1 MTNGR
6 DPRQDTSTGRE
17 VLKVLLVDD
26 HAPVLRFLAL
36 AFKSNGCVVATA
48 ASAEEAFELLSQ
60 QAFDLVVSDIKMP
73 GLSGL
78 DVLRAVKGR
87 QPGTPVVLITGMPS
101 VDSAV
106 FGLRN
111 QAFDYLT
118 KPFSVEDVHKLLQRV
133 REERRSRTQPAAV
146 PVPTAELARRQA
158 AVEGL
163 SHLGDLA
170 LQGLDP
176 TAFLEQALSQAMDS
190 LGGEAVCLLL
200 EDAPGAPPWSE
211 KGDPTLA
218 GRVRVRADKWLA
230 ELRSGGN
237 ARSATFTVADPSFL
251 ALAALVPGVRQPA
264 GLLCLSRREGGE
276 FLPDENEFLLG
287 YARTIGLA
295 LERIALGESLEGN
308 LVDTISSF
316 VIALESKDAYLKGH
330 SARVALYAA
339 EIARVMA
346 LEEAEVAVV
355 ERAAMLHDL
364 GKLVVGDAILRKATR
379 LSNEETALL
388 RQHPTNA
395 ARILAPFRF
404 LAREAEALRYH
415 HERYDGKGYPT
426 GLKGEDIPLAARI
439 IAVADAF
446 DAMTSSR
453 PYRSALPFEV
463 AIGEIRRHERAQFDP
478 TVTEAFGRISS
489 HRLVEISRLYDERAE
504 SLSDGGAASV
514 PEALLGASFWRR
526 QEGSARC

>member
-36 AFKSNGCVVATA
+36 AFKSNGCIVATA
-48 ASAEEAFELLSQ
+48 ASAEEAFDLLSQ
-60 QAFDLVVSDIKMP
+60 QTFDLVVSDIKMP

-87 QPGTPVVLITGMPS
+87 QPGAPVVLITGMPS

-118 KPFSVEDVHKLLQRV
+118 KPFSVEDVHNLLQRV
-133 REERRSRTQPAAV
+133 REERRSRPQPVAAPAASGD
-146 PVPTAELARRQA
+146 LARRQA

-163 SHLGDLA
+163 SSLGDLA

-176 TAFLEQALSQAMDS
+176 VAFVDRGLARALES
-190 LGGEAVCLLL
+190 LGAEAVCLLL

-218 GRVRVRADKWLA
+218 GRVRVRADQWLA
-230 ELRSGGN
+230 ELKAGGHAKSG
-237 ARSATFTVADPSFL
+237 AFSVADPSFL

-264 GLLCLSRREGGE
+264 GILCIARREGSE
-276 FLPDENEFLLG
+276 FLPDEKEFLLS
-287 YARTIGLA
+287 YARTIGLS
-295 LERIALGESLEGN
+295 LEKIVLGESLEGN
-308 LVDTISSF
+308 LIDTISSF

-330 SARVALYAA
+330 SARVALYAS

-346 LEEAEVAVV
+346 LAESEVAVV

-364 GKLVVGDAILRKATR
+364 GKLVVGDAILRKPTR
-379 LSNEETALL
+379 LSNEETALM

-395 ARILAPFRF
+395 ARILSPFRF
-404 LAREAEALRYH
+404 LAREAEALRCH

-446 DAMTSSR
+446 
-453 PYRSALPFEV
+453 
-463 AIGEIRRHERAQFDP
+463 
-478 TVTEAFGRISS
+478 
-489 HRLVEISRLYDERAE
+489 
-504 SLSDGGAASV
+504 
-514 PEALLGASFWRR
+514 
-526 QEGSARC
+526 

>member
-6 DPRQDTSTGRE
+6 DPRQDSSSGRE

-36 AFKSNGCVVATA
+36 AFKSNGCIVSTA
-48 ASAEEAFELLSQ
+48 ASAEEAFDLLSQ
-60 QAFDLVVSDIKMP
+60 QGFDLVVSDIKMP

-87 QPGTPVVLITGMPS
+87 QPGVPVVLITGMPS
-101 VDSAV
+101 VDTAL

-118 KPFSVEDVHKLLQRV
+118 KPFSVEDVHNLLQRV
-133 REERRSRTQPAAV
+133 REDRRLRPHATAPAPSAD
-146 PVPTAELARRQA
+146 LIRRQA

-163 SHLGDLA
+163 SRIGDLA
-170 LQGLDP
+170 LQGLDLV
-176 TAFLEQALSQAMDS
+176 AFLDQALAHTLTS
-190 LGGEAVCLLL
+190 LGADAICLLL
-200 EDAPGAPPWSE
+200 EDAPGAPPWTD

-230 ELRSGGN
+230 EMRSGSN
-237 ARSATFTVADPSFL
+237 AKSAAFTVSDPSFL
-251 ALAALVPGVRQPA
+251 ALAAVVPGVRQPA
-264 GLLCLSRREGGE
+264 GLLCLARREGGE
-276 FLPDENEFLLG
+276 FLPDEREFLLG
-287 YARTIGLA
+287 YARTIGLS
-295 LERIALGESLEGN
+295 LERMVLGESLEGN
-308 LVDTISSF
+308 LVDTISAF

-339 EIARVMA
+339 EIARVME
-346 LEEAEVAVV
+346 LGEAEVAVV

-364 GKLVVGDAILRKATR
+364 GKLVVGDAILRKPTR
-379 LSNEETALL
+379 LSNEETALM
-388 RQHPTNA
+388 RQHPSNA

-404 LAREAEALRYH
+404 LAREAEALRCH
-415 HERYDGKGYPT
+415 HERYDGKGYPS

-446 DAMTSSR
+446 DAMTSNR

-489 HRLVEISRLYDERAE
+489 HRLVEISRLYDEQAE
-504 SLSDGGAASV
+504 SISDGGAASV
-514 PEALLGASFWRR
+514 PEALLGAAFWRR

>member
-6 DPRQDTSTGRE
+6 DLRQDPSTGRE
-17 VLKVLLVDD
+17 VLRVLLVDD

-36 AFKSNGCVVATA
+36 AFKSNGCVVSTA
-48 ASAEEAFELLSQ
+48 ASAEEAFDLLSLQ
-60 QAFDLVVSDIKMP
+60 TFDLVVSDIKMP

-101 VDSAV
+101 VDTAV

-118 KPFSVEDVHKLLQRV
+118 KPFSVEDVHQLLQRV
-133 REERRSRTQPAAV
+133 REERRTRLPAA
-146 PVPTAELARRQA
+146 PALAPNQDVVRRQA

-170 LQGLDP
+170 LRGLDAV
-176 TAFLEQALSQAMDS
+176 AFLDQALARAVES
-190 LGGEAVCLLL
+190 LGGDAVCLLL
-200 EDAPGAPPWSE
+200 EDAPGAPPWCE

-218 GRVRVRADKWLA
+218 ARVRTRAEGWFG
-230 ELRSGGN
+230 ELKPGTAAKTAAFG
-237 ARSATFTVADPSFL
+237 VADPAFV
-251 ALAALVPGVRQPA
+251 ALASVVPGVRGPA
-264 GLLCLSRREGGE
+264 GLLCLARREGGE
-276 FLPDENEFLLG
+276 FLADEKEFLLG
-287 YARTIGLA
+287 YARTVGLS
-295 LERIALGESLEGN
+295 LEKMVLGESLEGN

-339 EIARVMA
+339 EIARVMD
-346 LEEAEVAVV
+346 LGEAEVAVV

-364 GKLVVGDAILRKATR
+364 GKLVVGDAILRKPTR
-379 LSNEETALL
+379 LSNEETVVM
-388 RQHPTNA
+388 REHPTNA
-395 ARILAPFRF
+395 ARILAPFRS
-404 LAREAEALRYH
+404 LAREADALRAH
-415 HERYDGKGYPT
+415 HERYDGKGYPS
-426 GLKGEDIPLAARI
+426 GLKGEEIPLAARI

-453 PYRSALPFEV
+453 PYRNALPFEV

-489 HRLVEISRLYDERAE
+489 HRLVDISRLYDARAE
-504 SLSDGGAASV
+504 KLSDGGSASV

>member
-1 MTNGR
+1 MTIGR
-6 DPRQDTSTGRE
+6 DALPSGAGPARE

-36 AFKSNGCVVATA
+36 AFKSNGCVVSTA
-48 ASAEEAFELLSQ
+48 ASAEEAFDLLTQ
-60 QAFDLVVSDIKMP
+60 HPFDLVVSDIKMP

-118 KPFSVEDVHKLLQRV
+118 KPFSVEDVHQLLQRV
-133 REERRSRTQPAAV
+133 RDERRVRSQAAPPPASGD
-146 PVPTAELARRQA
+146 TARRQA

-176 TAFLEQALSQAMDS
+176 AAFLEQALGYAMQS
-190 LGGEAVCLLL
+190 LGGETACLLL
-200 EDAPGAPPWSE
+200 EDGPGAPPWSE

-218 GRVRVRADKWLA
+218 GRVRARADGWLG
-230 ELRSGGN
+230 ELKAAGG
-237 ARSATFTVADPSFL
+237 ARCAAFTVAEPPFV
-251 ALAALVPGVRQPA
+251 ALAAVVPGVHQPA
-264 GLLCLSRREGGE
+264 GLLCLARREGGE
-276 FLPDENEFLLG
+276 FVADEKEFLLG
-287 YARTIGLA
+287 YARTIGLS
-295 LERIALGESLEGN
+295 LEKMVLGESLQAN

-330 SARVALYAA
+330 SARVSLYAA
-339 EIARVMA
+339 EIARVMD
-346 LEEAEVAVV
+346 LDETDVAVV

-364 GKLVVGDAILRKATR
+364 GKLVVGDAILRKPTR
-379 LSNEETALL
+379 LSTEETALM
-388 RQHPTNA
+388 RQHPENA

-404 LAREAEALRYH
+404 MAREAEALRSH
-415 HERYDGKGYPT
+415 HERYDGKGYPK
-426 GLKGEDIPLAARI
+426 GLKGEEIPLAARI

-453 PYRSALPFEV
+453 PYRNALPFEV

-478 TVTEAFGRISS
+478 AVTEAFGRISS
-489 HRLVEISRLYDERAE
+489 HRLVEISRLYDARAE
-504 SLSDGGAASV
+504 SLKEGGSAGV
-514 PEALLGASFWRR
+514 PEALLGGSFWRR

>member
-6 DPRQDTSTGRE
+6 DPRQDTSIGRE

-36 AFKSNGCVVATA
+36 AFKSSGCIVATA
-48 ASAEEAFELLSQ
+48 ASAEEAFDLLSQ
-60 QAFDLVVSDIKMP
+60 QTFDLVVSDIKMP

-118 KPFSVEDVHKLLQRV
+118 KPFSVEDVHNLLQRV
-133 REERRSRTQPAAV
+133 RDERRSRPQPAAA
-146 PVPTAELARRQA
+146 PVSAELSRRQA

-163 SHLGDLA
+163 SRLGELA

-176 TAFLEQALSQAMDS
+176 VALLDEALDCVLES
-190 LGGEAVCLLL
+190 LGAEAVGLLL
-200 EDAPGAPPWSE
+200 EDAPGAPPWTE

-218 GRVRVRADKWLA
+218 GRVRVRADQWLA
-230 ELRSGGN
+230 ELRSGG
-237 ARSATFTVADPSFL
+237 SAKSGAFTVSDPSFL
-251 ALAALVPGVRQPA
+251 ALAALIPGVRQPA
-264 GLLCLSRREGGE
+264 GILCLARRDGSE
-276 FLPDENEFLLG
+276 FLPDEKEYLLG
-287 YARTIGLA
+287 YARTIGLS
-295 LERIALGESLEGN
+295 LEKIVLGESLEGN
-308 LVDTISSF
+308 LIDTISSF

-330 SARVALYAA
+330 SARVALYAS

-346 LEEAEVAVV
+346 LGEAEVAVV

-364 GKLVVGDAILRKATR
+364 GKLVVGDAILLKPTR
-379 LSNEETALL
+379 LSNEETALM
-388 RQHPTNA
+388 REHPTSA

-404 LAREAEALRYH
+404 LAREAEALRCH

>member
-1 MTNGR
+1 
-6 DPRQDTSTGRE
+6 
-17 VLKVLLVDD
+17 
-26 HAPVLRFLAL
+26 
-36 AFKSNGCVVATA
+36 
-48 ASAEEAFELLSQ
+48 
-60 QAFDLVVSDIKMP
+60 MP

-118 KPFSVEDVHKLLQRV
+118 KPFSVEDVHQLLQRV
-133 REERRSRTQPAAV
+133 REERRSRPQPAPLAPHQDV
-146 PVPTAELARRQA
+146 ARRQA
-158 AVEGL
+158 AVEAL

-176 TAFLEQALSQAMDS
+176 VPFLEQALGRAMES
-190 LGGEAVCLLL
+190 LGGDAVCLLL

-218 GRVRVRADKWLA
+218 ARVRTRADGWLR
-230 ELRSGGN
+230 ELKPG
-237 ARSATFTVADPSFL
+237 SAKSASFVVADPAFMSL
-251 ALAALVPGVRQPA
+251 ASVVPGVRGPA
-264 GLLCLSRREGGE
+264 GLLCLARREGGE
-276 FLPDENEFLLG
+276 FLPDEKEFLLG
-287 YARTIGLA
+287 YARTIGLS
-295 LERIALGESLEGN
+295 LEKMVLGESLEGN

-316 VIALESKDAYLKGH
+316 VIALESKDSYLKGH
-330 SARVALYAA
+330 SARVALYAT
-339 EIARVMA
+339 EIARVME
-346 LEEAEVAVV
+346 LSEAEIAVV

-364 GKLVVGDAILRKATR
+364 GKLVVGDAILRKPTR
-379 LSNEETALL
+379 LSNEETVAM
-388 RQHPTNA
+388 REHPANA

-404 LAREAEALRYH
+404 LAREADALRAH
-415 HERYDGKGYPT
+415 HERYDGKGYPS

-439 IAVADAF
+439 ISVADAF

-453 PYRSALPFEV
+453 PYRGALPFEV

-478 TVTEAFGRISS
+478 VVTEAFGRISS
-489 HRLVEISRLYDERAE
+489 HRLVEISRLYEARTA
-504 SLSDGGAASV
+504 SLSDGGSASV

>member
-6 DPRQDTSTGRE
+6 ELRQDPSAGRE

-36 AFKSNGCVVATA
+36 AFKSNGCVVSTA
-48 ASAEEAFELLSQ
+48 ASAEEAFDLLSVHP
-60 QAFDLVVSDIKMP
+60 FDLVVSDIKMP

-87 QPGTPVVLITGMPS
+87 QPNTPVVLITGMPS

-118 KPFSVEDVHKLLQRV
+118 KPFSVEDVHQLLQRV
-133 REERRSRTQPAAV
+133 REERRSRLPAAPLAPNQEV
-146 PVPTAELARRQA
+146 ARRQA
-158 AVEGL
+158 AVEAL
-163 SHLGDLA
+163 SYLGDLA

-176 TAFLEQALSQAMDS
+176 VPFVEQALARAMDS
-190 LGGEAVCLLL
+190 LGGDAVCLLL

-218 GRVRVRADKWLA
+218 ARVRTRAPGWLG
-230 ELRSGGN
+230 ELKPGG
-237 ARSATFTVADPSFL
+237 AKSAAISISDPAFVSL
-251 ALAALVPGVRQPA
+251 ASVVPGVRGPA
-264 GLLCLSRREGGE
+264 GLLCLARREGSE
-276 FLPDENEFLLG
+276 FLPDEKEFLLG
-287 YARTIGLA
+287 YARTIGLS
-295 LERIALGESLEGN
+295 LEKMVLGESLEGN

-316 VIALESKDAYLKGH
+316 VIALESKDNYLKGH
-330 SARVALYAA
+330 SARVALYAV
-339 EIARVMA
+339 EIARMMELA
-346 LEEAEVAVV
+346 EAEIAVV

-364 GKLVVGDAILRKATR
+364 GKLVVGDAILRKPTR
-379 LSNEETALL
+379 LSNEETEMM
-388 RQHPTNA
+388 REHPENA

-404 LAREAEALRYH
+404 LAREADALRAH
-415 HERYDGKGYPT
+415 HERYDGKGYPN

-439 IAVADAF
+439 ISVADAF
-446 DAMTSSR
+446 DAMTSNR
-453 PYRSALPFEV
+453 PYRGALPFEV

-478 TVTEAFGRISS
+478 AVTEAFGRISS
-489 HRLVEISRLYDERAE
+489 HRLVEISRLYDARAE
-504 SLSDGGAASV
+504 SLSDGGSTSV

>member
-6 DPRQDTSTGRE
+6 DLRQDPSPGRE

-36 AFKSNGCVVATA
+36 AFKSSGCVVSTA
-48 ASAEEAFELLSQ
+48 ASAEEAFDLLSLQ
-60 QAFDLVVSDIKMP
+60 SFDLVVSDIKMP

-118 KPFSVEDVHKLLQRV
+118 KPFSVEDVHQLLQRV
-133 REERRSRTQPAAV
+133 REELRSRARTAPPPAPNQDLV
-146 PVPTAELARRQA
+146 RRQA

-163 SHLGDLA
+163 SRLGDLA

-176 TAFLEQALSQAMDS
+176 VAFLDQALVHAMES
-190 LGGEAVCLLL
+190 LGGDAVCLLL

-218 GRVRVRADKWLA
+218 ARLRARAEGWLGELKPGRAAK
-230 ELRSGGN
+230 
-237 ARSATFTVADPSFL
+237 SAAFSVMDSPFV
-251 ALAALVPGVRQPA
+251 ALAAVVPGVRGPA
-264 GLLCLSRREGGE
+264 GLLCLARREGSE
-276 FLPDENEFLLG
+276 FLPDDREFLLG
-287 YARTIGLA
+287 YARTIGLS
-295 LERIALGESLEGN
+295 LEKMVLGESLEGN
-308 LVDTISSF
+308 LIDTISSF

-339 EIARVMA
+339 EIARVMD
-346 LEEAEVAVV
+346 LDETEVAVV

-364 GKLVVGDAILRKATR
+364 GKLVVGDAILRKPTR
-379 LSNEETALL
+379 LSNEETDLM

-404 LAREAEALRYH
+404 LAREADALRAH
-415 HERYDGKGYPT
+415 HERYDGKGYPS
-426 GLKGEDIPLAARI
+426 GLKGEEIPLAARI

-453 PYRSALPFEV
+453 PYRHALPFEV

-478 TVTEAFGRISS
+478 SVTEAFGRISS
-489 HRLVEISRLYDERAE
+489 HRLVDISRLYDARAE
-504 SLSDGGAASV
+504 KLSDGGSASV
-514 PEALLGASFWRR
+514 PEALLGASFLRR

>member
-1 MTNGR
+1 MA
-6 DPRQDTSTGRE
+6 RE

-36 AFKSNGCVVATA
+36 AFKSSGCVVSTA
-48 ASAEEAFELLSQ
+48 ASAEEAFDLLSLQ
-60 QAFDLVVSDIKMP
+60 PFDLVVSDIKMP

-101 VDSAV
+101 LDSAV

-118 KPFSVEDVHKLLQRV
+118 KPFSVEDVHQLLQRV
-133 REERRSRTQPAAV
+133 REERRSRAQAA
-146 PVPTAELARRQA
+146 PELAPRHDLARRQA

-170 LQGLDP
+170 LQGLAP
-176 TAFLEQALSQAMDS
+176 AVFLDQALACAVES
-190 LGGEAVCLLL
+190 LGGDAVCLLL

-211 KGDPTLA
+211 KGDTTLA
-218 GRVRVRADKWLA
+218 ARVRARAEGWLG
-230 ELRSGGN
+230 ELKPDR
-237 ARSATFTVADPSFL
+237 AAKSATFRVTDPPFG
-251 ALAALVPGVRQPA
+251 ALAAVVPGVRGPA
-264 GLLCLSRREGGE
+264 GLLCLARREGGE
-276 FLPDENEFLLG
+276 FLPDEKEFLLG
-287 YARTIGLA
+287 YARTVGLS
-295 LERIALGESLEGN
+295 LEKMVLGESLEAN
-308 LVDTISSF
+308 LIDTISSF
-316 VIALESKDAYLKGH
+316 VIALESKDSYLKGH

-339 EIARVMA
+339 EIARVMD
-346 LEEAEVAVV
+346 LGDVDVAVV
-355 ERAAMLHDL
+355 ERAAILHDL
-364 GKLVVGDAILRKATR
+364 GKLVVGDAILRKPTR
-379 LSNEETALL
+379 LSNEETALM
-388 RQHPTNA
+388 REHPTNA

-404 LAREAEALRYH
+404 LAREAEALRAH
-415 HERYDGKGYPT
+415 HERYDGKGYPS
-426 GLKGEDIPLAARI
+426 GLKGEEIPLAARI

-463 AIGEIRRHERAQFDP
+463 AMGEIRRHERAQFDP
-478 TVTEAFGRISS
+478 SVTEAFGRISS
-489 HRLVEISRLYDERAE
+489 HRLVDISRLYDAQAE
-504 SLSDGGAASV
+504 KLSEGGSASV
-514 PEALLGASFWRR
+514 PEALLGASFLRR

>member
-6 DPRQDTSTGRE
+6 DLRQEPSTGRE

-36 AFKSNGCVVATA
+36 AFKSNGCVVSTA
-48 ASAEEAFELLSQ
+48 ASAEEAFDLLSLQ
-60 QAFDLVVSDIKMP
+60 PFDLVVSDIKMP

-101 VDSAV
+101 VDSVV

-118 KPFSVEDVHKLLQRV
+118 KPFSVEDVHHLLRRV
-133 REERRSRTQPAAV
+133 REERQSRAQAVAA
-146 PVPTAELARRQA
+146 PSPSTELARRQS

-163 SHLGDLA
+163 SRLGDLA
-170 LQGLDP
+170 LQGLEP
-176 TAFLEQALSQAMDS
+176 AAFLDQALARAMEG
-190 LGGEAVCLLL
+190 LGGDAICLFLD
-200 EDAPGAPPWSE
+200 DAPGAPPWTE
-211 KGDPTLA
+211 KGDATLA
-218 GRVRVRADKWLA
+218 ARVRTRAEGWLG
-230 ELRSGGN
+230 ELKPGTAAKS
-237 ARSATFTVADPSFL
+237 AAFSATDPAFL
-251 ALAALVPGVRQPA
+251 ALVAVVPGVRGPA
-264 GLLCLSRREGGE
+264 GILCLARREGGD
-276 FLPDENEFLLG
+276 FLPDDKEFLLG
-287 YARTIGLA
+287 YARTIGLS
-295 LERIALGESLEGN
+295 LERMVLGESLEGN

-339 EIARVMA
+339 EIARMMD
-346 LEEAEVAVV
+346 LEEAEIAII
-355 ERAAMLHDL
+355 ERASLLHDL
-364 GKLVVGDAILRKATR
+364 GKLVVGDSILRKPTR
-379 LSNEETALL
+379 LSNEEMEVM
-388 RQHPTNA
+388 REHPGNA
-395 ARILAPFRF
+395 ARILSPFRF
-404 LAREAEALRYH
+404 LSREAEALRAH
-415 HERYDGKGYPT
+415 HERYDGKGYPN
-426 GLKGEDIPLAARI
+426 GLKGEEIPLAARI

-446 DAMTSSR
+446 DAMTSNR
-453 PYRSALPFEV
+453 PYRNALPFEV

-478 TVTEAFGRISS
+478 SVTEAFGRISS
-489 HRLVEISRLYDERAE
+489 HRLVDISRLYDAQAE
-504 SLSDGGAASV
+504 KLSDGGAASV

>member
-6 DPRQDTSTGRE
+6 DLRQEPSPGRE

-36 AFKSNGCVVATA
+36 AFKSNGCVVSTA
-48 ASAEEAFELLSQ
+48 ASAEEAFDLLSVQ
-60 QAFDLVVSDIKMP
+60 PFDLVVSDIKMP

-118 KPFSVEDVHKLLQRV
+118 KPFSVEDVHQLLQRV
-133 REERRSRTQPAAV
+133 REERRSRAQTVAA
-146 PVPTAELARRQA
+146 TAPSSELARRQS

-163 SHLGDLA
+163 SRLGDLA

-176 TAFLEQALSQAMDS
+176 IAFLEQALARTMEG
-190 LGGEAVCLLL
+190 LGGDAVCLLL

-218 GRVRVRADKWLA
+218 ARVRTRAEGWLG
-230 ELRSGGN
+230 ELKPGHAAKS
-237 ARSATFTVADPSFL
+237 AAFSATDPAFL
-251 ALAALVPGVRQPA
+251 ALVAVVPGVRGPA
-264 GLLCLSRREGGE
+264 GILCLARREGSE
-276 FLPDENEFLLG
+276 FLSDEKEFLLG
-287 YARTIGLA
+287 YARTIGLS
-295 LERIALGESLEGN
+295 LERMVLGESLEGN
-308 LVDTISSF
+308 VVDTISSF

-339 EIARVMA
+339 EIARTMD
-346 LEEAEVAVV
+346 LDEAEVAIV

-364 GKLVVGDAILRKATR
+364 GKLVVGDAILRKPTR
-379 LSNEETALL
+379 LSNEETVVM
-388 RQHPTNA
+388 REHPTNA
-395 ARILAPFRF
+395 ARILSPFRF
-404 LAREAEALRYH
+404 LSREAEALRAH
-415 HERYDGKGYPT
+415 HERYDGKGYPS
-426 GLKGEDIPLAARI
+426 GLKGEEIPLAARI

-453 PYRSALPFEV
+453 PYRNALPFEV

-489 HRLVEISRLYDERAE
+489 HRLVDISRLYDARAE
-504 SLSDGGAASV
+504 KLSDGGTASV

>member
-6 DPRQDTSTGRE
+6 DLRQEPSTGRE

-36 AFKSNGCVVATA
+36 AFKSNGCVVSTA
-48 ASAEEAFELLSQ
+48 ASAEEAFDLLSLQ
-60 QAFDLVVSDIKMP
+60 PFDLVVSDIKMP

-118 KPFSVEDVHKLLQRV
+118 KPFSVEDVHQLLQRV
-133 REERRSRTQPAAV
+133 REERRSRAQAAPAAA
-146 PVPTAELARRQA
+146 PSADLRRRQS

-163 SHLGDLA
+163 SRLGDLA

-176 TAFLEQALSQAMDS
+176 VSFLDQALARALES
-190 LGGEAVCLLL
+190 LGGDAACLLL

-218 GRVRVRADKWLA
+218 ARVRTRAEGWLG
-230 ELRSGGN
+230 ELRPGT
-237 ARSATFTVADPSFL
+237 AAKSAAFSVADPVFV
-251 ALAALVPGVRQPA
+251 ALASVVPGVRGPA
-264 GLLCLSRREGGE
+264 GLLCIARREGGE
-276 FLPDENEFLLG
+276 FLPDEQDFLPG
-287 YARTIGLA
+287 YARTIGLS
-295 LERIALGESLEGN
+295 LEKMILGESLEAN

-339 EIARVMA
+339 EIARTMDLA
-346 LEEAEVAVV
+346 EAEIAVV

-364 GKLVVGDAILRKATR
+364 GKLVVGDAILRKPTR
-379 LSNEETALL
+379 LSNEEMAMM
-388 RQHPTNA
+388 REHPASA

-404 LAREAEALRYH
+404 LSREAEALLAH
-415 HERYDGKGYPT
+415 HERYDGKGYPS
-426 GLKGEDIPLAARI
+426 GLKGEEIPLAARI

-453 PYRSALPFEV
+453 PYRGALPFEV

-478 TVTEAFGRISS
+478 SVTEAFGRISS
-489 HRLVEISRLYDERAE
+489 HRLVDISRLYDARADK
-504 SLSDGGAASV
+504 LSEGGSASV

>member
-6 DPRQDTSTGRE
+6 DPLQTGGSPARE

-36 AFKSNGCVVATA
+36 AFKSNGCVVSTA
-48 ASAEEAFELLSQ
+48 ASAEEAFDLLTQ
-60 QAFDLVVSDIKMP
+60 QPFDLVVSDIKMP

-118 KPFSVEDVHKLLQRV
+118 KPFSVEDVHQLLQRV
-133 REERRSRTQPAAV
+133 RDERRPRPTASAPSPAADS
-146 PVPTAELARRQA
+146 ARRQA

-163 SHLGDLA
+163 SRLGDLA

-176 TAFLEQALSQAMDS
+176 TAFLEQALDQALAS
-190 LGGEAVCLLL
+190 LGGEAACLLL

-211 KGDPTLA
+211 RGDAKLA
-218 GRVRVRADKWLA
+218 SRVRGHAQEWLA
-230 ELRSGGN
+230 ELTHGGG
-237 ARSATFTVADPSFL
+237 RSATFNVEEPPFV
-251 ALAALVPGVRQPA
+251 ALAAVVPGVRQPA
-264 GLLCLSRREGGE
+264 GLLCLARREGVE
-276 FLPDENEFLLG
+276 FVTDEKEFLLG
-287 YARTIGLA
+287 YARTIGLSM
-295 LERIALGESLEGN
+295 EKMVLGESLEGN

-330 SARVALYAA
+330 SARVALYAT

-346 LEEAEVAVV
+346 LPESEVGVI
-355 ERAAMLHDL
+355 ERAATLHDL
-364 GKLVVGDAILRKATR
+364 GKLVVGDAILRKPTR
-379 LSNEETALL
+379 LSAEETTLM

-404 LAREAEALRYH
+404 LAREADALRSH
-415 HERYDGKGYPT
+415 HERYDGKGYPS
-426 GLKGEDIPLAARI
+426 GLEGEEIPLAARI

-453 PYRSALPFEV
+453 PYRNALPFEV
-463 AIGEIRRHERAQFDP
+463 AMGEIRRHERAQFDP
-478 TVTEAFGRISS
+478 AVTEAFGRISS
-489 HRLVEISRLYDERAE
+489 HRLVEISRLYDAKAE
-504 SLSDGGAASV
+504 SLSEGGSASV

>member
-1 MTNGR
+1 MTNGH
-6 DPRQDTSTGRE
+6 DLRQDASTGRE

-36 AFKSNGCVVATA
+36 AFKSNGCVVSTA
-48 ASAEEAFELLSQ
+48 ASAEEAFDLLSLQ
-60 QAFDLVVSDIKMP
+60 PFDLVVSDIKMP

-118 KPFSVEDVHKLLQRV
+118 KPFSVEDVHHLLQRI
-133 REERRSRTQPAAV
+133 REERRSRPPAA
-146 PVPTAELARRQA
+146 PALAPSQDAARRQA

-176 TAFLEQALSQAMDS
+176 VAFLDQALTRAMES
-190 LGGEAVCLLL
+190 LGGDAVCLLL

-218 GRVRVRADKWLA
+218 ARVRTRADGWLG
-230 ELRSGGN
+230 ELKPV
-237 ARSATFTVADPSFL
+237 SAKSAAFSVTDPAFVSL
-251 ALAALVPGVRQPA
+251 ASVVPGVRGPA
-264 GLLCLSRREGGE
+264 GLLCLARRDGGE
-276 FLPDENEFLLG
+276 LLPDEKEFLLG
-287 YARTIGLA
+287 YARTIGLS
-295 LERIALGESLEGN
+295 LEKMVLGESLEGN

-316 VIALESKDAYLKGH
+316 VIALESKDVYLKGH

-339 EIARVMA
+339 EIARVMQ
-346 LEEAEVAVV
+346 LSEPEIAVV

-364 GKLVVGDAILRKATR
+364 GKLVVGDAILRKPTR
-379 LSNEETALL
+379 LSNEETAAL

-404 LAREAEALRYH
+404 LAREAEALRAH
-415 HERYDGKGYPT
+415 HERYDGKGYPS
-426 GLKGEDIPLAARI
+426 GLKGEEIPLAARI

-453 PYRSALPFEV
+453 PYRNALPFEV

-478 TVTEAFGRISS
+478 SVTEAFSRISS
-489 HRLVEISRLYDERAE
+489 HRLVDISRLYDARAE
-504 SLSDGGAASV
+504 KLSDGGSASV